1 MTKKTTNLT
10 SPPRERVSVDIT
22 GLDLSAPD
30 DLVTDGKCQRLHNL
44 RFEASAWRPV
54 HPYTLKGSVRYPA
67 GAKGSIAYHHPV
79 AGDDVFIIEIP
90 RFAVGASSFEYASYN
105 IKSSETSTI
114 ASFSVAQKVSHF
126 GNLLYFT
133 NGTAQSVYLYNGSS
147 YSPVALPEQPS
158 ISSSIRTSGGN
169 KKPTYWMLNKG
180 VRIENLQIGNM
191 IHDFYIPADTPVFF
205 DPAYGKDEL
214 YNGVIQKIRELY
226 DDGTLEYGSISVRF
240 LYNLYDYGSG
250 ISNMPTIS
258 GEDYINTD
266 CWHGESCFFAAYR
279 FTDGSSIIS
288 SPVTLLSS
296 NTYFLIN
303 FIKRQTLRVLNPIA
317 DSGPQYI
324 EQSPR
329 LYAYT
334 PYRPITNKSTDYIK
348 LEDSPISYARYE
360 LSLTIPTGID
370 TRLFQSVALYST
382 RVHQI
387 LPIDEMLY
395 LPTDEEMPISS
406 IFGSRDTI
414 DKTFYLAKEWDIA
427 TLADSQI
434 NIDINNGF
442 FNDIVSKPVYTPSQT
457 NIIGGIALDFNN
469 RRHLANIS
477 TNIPSSFFLN
487 NPFTKGTQRVASG
500 LVLKDDFSY
509 RNLITT
515 PNDDVGFELSA
526 PYNIM
531 LSFPDVNVDSFIV
544 YRDGEYNAFS
554 YKAKVSYKNNLA
566 YFLPPVKATSKYYPI
581 SLSDDYTDRPLADSL
596 TTDST
601 FVHPNKIKV
610 SASNNSFV
618 YPFENTYSIGSSTNR
633 IIAIQSAAIEMPEMK
648 IGEMPLYVFTTE
660 GIYAL
665 IAGSETLYARVSPI
679 NYDKIINPNVIAI
692 NGAIVYITEKGVH
705 LLTNQGSQVISTPIH
720 DKSNRPPLEFLRIC
734 QMIYPKEHNEVVF
747 LDPSRSTTSAYI
759 FNLDGMYWSTRD
771 LVGEK
776 LNTDDLIDGATIYD
790 LANEDESA
798 GLPIDIASRP
808 MKLGDLEFKRIE
820 TLIPRIY
827 SGSDPTALYVA
838 VSGSIDG
845 KMYQPLRECTLENV
859 PRQSI
864 NPLVL
869 RRTPFSAKYFQ
880 FLLSMT
886 AIGKGTFDPTITN
899 IDIEW
904 YRRLRHKMR

>member
-1 MTKKTTNLT
+1 MMKKTTNLT
-10 SPPRERVSVDIT
+10 SPPREKVSVDIT
-22 GLDLSAPD
+22 GLDLSTPD

-54 HPYTLKGSVRYPA
+54 HPYTLKGGVRYPA

-79 AGDDVFIIEIP
+79 AGDDVFILEIP
-90 RFAVGASSFEYASYN
+90 RVAVGASSIEYASYN
-105 IKSSETSTI
+105 IKTNETSTI
-114 ASFSVAQKVSHF
+114 ASFSVAQKISHF

-133 NGTAQSVYLYNGSS
+133 NGTTQSVYLYNGSS

-158 ISSSIRTSGGN
+158 ISSSIRTEGGN
-169 KKPTYWMLNKG
+169 KKSTYWMLNKG
-180 VRIENLQIGNM
+180 VRIESLQIGNM
-191 IHDFYIPADTPVFF
+191 SHDFYIPADTPIFF
-205 DPAYGKDEL
+205 DPIYGEDTL
-214 YNGVIQKIRELY
+214 YNGVIDKIRNLY
-226 DDGTLEYGSISVRF
+226 ADGTLEYGSISVRF
-240 LYNLYDYGSG
+240 LYNLYDYDSG

-279 FTDGSSIIS
+279 FTDGSSTIS

-296 NTYFLIN
+296 NTYFLID
-303 FIKRQTLRVLNPIA
+303 FIKRQTLRVLNPLGSNPVY
-317 DSGPQYI
+317 D
-324 EQSPR
+324 EQPSR

-334 PYRPITNKSTDYIK
+334 AYRPITNDPTDYIN
-348 LEDSPISYARYE
+348 LSESPISYARYQ

-387 LPIDEMLY
+387 LPIDEILY
-395 LPTDEEMPISS
+395 LPTDEKMPISS
-406 IFGSRDTI
+406 IFGDRDTI
-414 DKTFYLAKEWDIA
+414 DKTFYLAEEWDIA
-427 TLADSQI
+427 TLEGNS
-434 NIDINNGF
+434 IDIEINNGF
-442 FNDIVSKPVYTPSQT
+442 FSNIESKPIYTPTQT
-457 NIIGGIALDFNN
+457 NIIGEVALDFNN

-515 PNDDVGFELSA
+515 PNDDVDFELSA
-526 PYNIM
+526 PYNVM

-544 YRDGEYNAFS
+544 YRDGENNAFS

-566 YFLPPVKATSKYYPI
+566 YFLAPAKATSKYPRI
-581 SLSDDYTDRPLADSL
+581 NLLDDYTDKPLADSL

-610 SASNNSFV
+610 SASNNSFI
-618 YPFENTYSIGSSTNR
+618 YPFENTYSIGSTTNR

-648 IGEMPLYVFTTE
+648 IGEMPLYIFTTE

-665 IAGSETLYARVSPI
+665 VAGSETLYARVSPI
-679 NYDKIINPNVIAI
+679 NYDKIINPNVLAI
-692 NGAIVYITEKGVH
+692 NGALVYITERGIH
-705 LLTNQGSQVISTPIH
+705 LLSSEGTTIISTPIH
-720 DKSNRPPLEFLRIC
+720 DKSNLPPLEFLRTC
-734 QMIYPKEHNEVVF
+734 QMFYPKEHNEVVF
-747 LDPSRSTTSAYI
+747 LDPSRTITLAYI

-776 LNTDDLIDGATIYD
+776 LNTDELIDGATIYD
-790 LANEDESA
+790 LANEDEA
-798 GLPIDIASRP
+798 KGLPIDITSRP
-808 MKLGDLEFKRIE
+808 MKLGNLEFKRME
-820 TLIPRIY
+820 TFIPRLY
-827 SGSDPTALYVA
+827 SGSDPISLSIGI
-838 VSGSIDG
+838 SGSLDG
-845 KMYQPLRECTLENV
+845 KMYASLRDETLENI

-880 FLLSMT
+880 FSLSLSPT
-886 AIGKGTFDPTITN
+886 ESGTFDPTITN

-904 YRRLRHKMR
+904 YRKLRHRMR